1 MTERFEAELDRLQR
15 EIHEMGE
22 LAREM
27 FCDAVQALA
36 ARDTALAAR
45 VIAQKEEIR
54 DRLHLAEDHAYQV
67 LTLYQPMARDL
78 RTVVACLKV
87 AAALERIGRYGKDIA
102 KMVESLAEEGALAD
116 RRHLANLLSLPQM
129 ARMAG
134 EMIDT
139 ALVAFETGDL
149 DLVKDFEA
157 RDDAVDALGYSIF
170 RECVTY
176 MLEDPSTI
184 TRGARYVMV
193 ARYLE
198 RSADHACTIAEA
210 AVFMQ
215 TGDRVEIK

>member
-1 MTERFEAELDRLQR
+1 MTEKFEAELEELQDEVR
-15 EIHEMGE
+15 EMGA
-22 LAREM
+22 LARGM
-27 FCDAVQALA
+27 LCDAVAALA
-36 ARDTALAAR
+36 ERDTALADR
-45 VIAQKEEIR
+45 VLAGKQEIR
-54 DRLHLAEDHAYQV
+54 DRLHRTEDHAYQI

-102 KMVESLAEEGALAD
+102 GIVGHLAEEGAFANRRRLAD
-116 RRHLANLLSLPQM
+116 LLSIPVM

-134 EMIDT
+134 GMIDT
-139 ALVAFETGDL
+139 ALEAFETGDIAL
-149 DLVKDFEA
+149 IERFEA
-157 RDDAVDALGYSIF
+157 RDDEVDALGYSIF

-176 MLEDPSTI
+176 MLEEPSTI

-210 AVFMQ
+210 TVFMQ
-215 TGDRVEIK
+215 TGERVEIK

>member
-1 MTERFEAELDRLQR
+1 MTERFEAELASLRQEIRGMGRLAQ
-15 EIHEMGE
+15 EMY
-22 LAREM
+22 
-27 FCDAVQALA
+27 CDAVRALGERDAALA
-36 ARDTALAAR
+36 ER
-45 VIAQKEEIR
+45 VIARKEGLR
-54 DRLHLAEDHAYQV
+54 GQLHRAEDHAYQV
-67 LTLYQPMARDL
+67 LTLYQPVARDL

-102 KMVESLAEEGALAD
+102 KVQEALAGEENSPN
-116 RRHLANLLSLPQM
+116 RGHLASLLSIPEM

-134 EMIDT
+134 SMIET
-139 ALVAFETGDL
+139 ALAAFESGDL
-149 DLVKDFEA
+149 DLIRDFEV

-176 MLEDPSTI
+176 MLEDPATI

-193 ARYLE
+193 ARYVE

-215 TGDRVEIK
+215 TGERVEIK

>member
-1 MTERFEAELDRLQR
+1 MTERFEAELAQLRR
-15 EIHEMGE
+15 EIHDMGE

-27 FCDAVQALA
+27 FCDAVSALVERDIALA
-36 ARDTALAAR
+36 DRVTARK
-45 VIAQKEEIR
+45 QEIR
-54 DRLHLAEDHAYQV
+54 DQLHRTEDHAYQI

-102 KMVESLAEEGALAD
+102 KIVGNLAEAGAFTNQRRLAD
-116 RRHLANLLSLPQM
+116 LLSIPQM
-129 ARMAG
+129 AKMAG
-134 EMIDT
+134 KMIDT
-139 ALVAFETGDL
+139 ALTAFETGDL
-149 DLVKDFEA
+149 SLIQDLEA

-170 RECVTY
+170 RECITY
-176 MLEDPSTI
+176 MLEDQSTI

-210 AVFMQ
+210 TVFMQ
-215 TGDRVEIK
+215 TGERVEIK

>member
-1 MTERFEAELDRLQR
+1 MTEKFEVELEGLRGEVR
-15 EIHEMGE
+15 EMGT
-22 LAREM
+22 LARGM
-27 FCDAVQALA
+27 LCDAVSALVE
-36 ARDTALAAR
+36 RDTARADGILAGR
-45 VIAQKEEIR
+45 HEIR
-54 DRLHLAEDHAYQV
+54 DRLHRTEDHAYQI

-87 AAALERIGRYGKDIA
+87 AAALERVGRYGKDIA
-102 KMVESLAEEGALAD
+102 GIVGHLAEEGAYANKQRLAD
-116 RRHLANLLSLPQM
+116 LLSIPVM

-134 EMIDT
+134 KMIDT
-139 ALVAFETGDL
+139 ALAAFETGDL
-149 DLVKDFEA
+149 ALIEDFAA
-157 RDDAVDALGYSIF
+157 RDDEVDALGYSIF
-170 RECVTY
+170 RECITY

-210 AVFMQ
+210 TVFME

>member
-116 RRHLANLLSLPQM
+116 RRDLADLLSLPQM

-134 EMIDT
+134 KMIDT